1 MSNGGAAVEKLDPL
15 TPPDAAGFRPKRAEF
30 ATYWKRG
37 RIARES
43 NAHLGQCWFAR
54 KDDGRLAGYITLL
67 ADRIAFE
74 HPLLTA
80 ESVKYRTFPA
90 VKIGLLA
97 VDERA
102 KGLGTALVQWA
113 FRYVAGEVCPRLGVR
128 FVTVDALYDPDSD
141 YDTSG
146 FYARFGFT
154 FSDGAG
160 RRTEGQPFRAMYF
173 DLKPILDALAE
184 NP

>member
-1 MSNGGAAVEKLDPL
+1 MSNGGAAVEKLNPL
-15 TPPDAAGFRPKRAEF
+15 APPDAAGFRPKRAEF

-37 RIARES
+37 RSARES
-43 NAHLGQCWFAR
+43 GAHLGQCWFAR

-74 HPLLTA
+74 HPLLSA

-102 KGLGTALVQWA
+102 
-113 FRYVAGEVCPRLGVR
+113 PR
-128 FVTVDALYDPDSD
+128 DS
-141 YDTSG
+141 
-146 FYARFGFT
+146 ARRWCNG
-154 FSDGAG
+154 
-160 RRTEGQPFRAMYF
+160 PFATWRARC
-173 DLKPILDALAE
+173 ARVSACAS
-184 NP
+184 